1 MKRIVFAAAL
11 IGAMFTAMVTEAHP
25 HAYNVNKRQH
35 QQKAR
40 IHHGVRTGE
49 VTRHEAMRL
58 HAQQRHIQHTKR
70 VAMADGRI
78 SPRERQL
85 IQREQ
90 NHANRSIYRAKHNA
104 RYR

>member
-1 MKRIVFAAAL
+1 MKRIVFAAVL
-11 IGAMFTAMVTEAHP
+11 IASMFTAMVSEAHP
-25 HAYNVNKRQH
+25 RANMNKRQM

-40 IHHGVRTGE
+40 IHQGVRNGE

-70 VAMADGRI
+70 IAMLDGRI
-78 SPRERQL
+78 SPRERMV
-85 IQREQ
+85 IQKEQ
-90 NHANRSIYRAKHNA
+90 QHANRSIYRAKHNA